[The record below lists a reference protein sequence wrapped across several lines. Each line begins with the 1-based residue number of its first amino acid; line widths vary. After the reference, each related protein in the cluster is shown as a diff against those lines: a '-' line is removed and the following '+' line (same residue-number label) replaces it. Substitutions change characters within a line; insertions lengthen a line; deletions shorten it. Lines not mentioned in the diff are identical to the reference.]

1 MVASLKNYLKIFT
14 PLLSLVP
21 VAPAQSLILKSVNVT
36 SVELDLR
43 TWQIDEC
50 PVIFYS
56 IKFQSWD
63 ETEWVEVMN
72 SINWNTV
79 GFIVSFYPHQPSFFC
94 EIKISSGYPDQMPQY
109 VASDQGLHCF
119 QSQLHKHK
127 ALF

>member
-1 MVASLKNYLKIFT
+1 MVASLKNYLKMFT

-79 GFIVSFYPHQPSFFC
+79 GYFVSFYPYH
-94 EIKISSGYPDQMPQY
+94 SS
-109 VASDQGLHCF
+109 
-119 QSQLHKHK
+119 
-127 ALF
+127 